1 MSDTNCR
8 LLFEKEKIMKATG
21 ITRKIDELGRI
32 VIPKE
37 IRRTLRIREGTPLEI
52 FTEKN
57 GEIILRKYSPMGEL
71 VSFAQQYAD
80 SLAQTTGM
88 MVCISDLETVIAAA
102 GGAKRDYLGK
112 AISEKLE
119 QLMEE
124 RAQSQAIP
132 EEKKYVTVIK
142 ENIGE
147 NHAQTICPIICQG
160 DVIGAVI
167 LMAKDGKTRMGEIEK
182 KLAYCAAGFLGRQM
196 EE

>member
-1 MSDTNCR
+1 
-8 LLFEKEKIMKATG
+8 MKATG

-57 GEIILRKYSPMGEL
+57 GEIVLRKYSPMGEL
-71 VSFAQQYAD
+71 VAFAAQYAD

-88 MVCISDLETVIAAA
+88 MVCITDLEQVIAAA
-102 GGAKRDYLGK
+102 GGAKKEYLGK
-112 AISEKLE
+112 TVSERLE
-119 QLMEE
+119 QLMED
-124 RAQSQAIP
+124 RGQSQAQP
-132 EEKKYVTVIK
+132 DEKSYVPVIK
-142 ENIGE
+142 ENVE
-147 NHAQTICPIICQG
+147 SKFAQTICPIICQG

-167 LMAKDGKTRMGEIEK
+167 LLAKDIKTKMGELEK

>member
-1 MSDTNCR
+1 
-8 LLFEKEKIMKATG
+8 MKATG

-57 GEIILRKYSPMGEL
+57 GEIVLRKYSPMGEM
-71 VSFAQQYAD
+71 VAFAQQYAD

-88 MVCISDLETVIAAA
+88 MVCITDLEQVIAAA
-102 GGAKRDYLGK
+102 GGAKKDYLGK

-119 QLMEE
+119 QLIED
-124 RAQSQAIP
+124 RGQRQAQSGDKGYVLVIKDP
-132 EEKKYVTVIK
+132 VEEKF
-142 ENIGE
+142 
-147 NHAQTICPIICQG
+147 AQTICPIICQG
-160 DVIGAVI
+160 DVIGSVI
-167 LMAKDGKTRMGEIEK
+167 LLAKDLKTKMGELEK
-182 KLAYCAAGFLGRQM
+182 KLVYCAAGFLGRQM

>member
-1 MSDTNCR
+1 
-8 LLFEKEKIMKATG
+8 MKATG

-57 GEIILRKYSPMGEL
+57 GEIVLRKYSPMGEL
-71 VSFAQQYAD
+71 VAFAQQYAD

-88 MVCISDLETVIAAA
+88 MVCITDLEQVIAAA
-102 GGAKRDYLGK
+102 GGAKKDYLGR
-112 AISEKLE
+112 AISERLEHMIEERE
-119 QLMEE
+119 QLQ
-124 RAQSQAIP
+124 AQP
-132 EEKKYVTVIK
+132 EEKKYVSVIK
-142 ENIGE
+142 ESAGE
-147 NHAQTICPIICQG
+147 KTAETICPIICQG
-160 DVIGAVI
+160 DVIGAVV
-167 LMAKDGKTRMGEIEK
+167 LLAKDIRTKMSEVEK

>member
-1 MSDTNCR
+1 M
-8 LLFEKEKIMKATG
+8 MKATG

-71 VSFAQQYAD
+71 VTFAVQYAD

-88 MVCISDLETVIAAA
+88 MVCITDLEQVIAAA

-112 AISEKLE
+112 QISD
-119 QLMEE
+119 QLDQLIEE
-124 RAQSQAIP
+124 RMTSQASP
-132 EEKKYVTVIK
+132 EEKNYVAIIK
-142 ENIGE
+142 EPME
-147 NHAQTICPIICQG
+147 EKYAQTISPIICQG
-160 DVIGAVI
+160 DVIGSVI
-167 LMAKDGKTRMGEIEK
+167 LMGKDSKTKMGELEK
-182 KLAYCAAGFLGRQM
+182 KLSYCAAGFLGRQM

>member
-1 MSDTNCR
+1 
-8 LLFEKEKIMKATG
+8 MKATG

-57 GEIILRKYSPMGEL
+57 GEIVLRKYSPMGEL
-71 VSFAQQYAD
+71 VAFAGQYAD

-88 MVCISDLETVIAAA
+88 MVCITDLEQVIAAA
-102 GGAKRDYLGK
+102 GGAKKEYLGK

-119 QLMEE
+119 QLIED
-124 RAQSQAIP
+124 RGQSQAQP
-132 EEKKYVTVIK
+132 EDKAYVPIIK
-142 ENIGE
+142 EAVE
-147 NHAQTICPIICQG
+147 NRYSQTVCPIICQG
-160 DVIGAVI
+160 DVIGAVA
-167 LMAKDGKTRMGEIEK
+167 LLAKDMKAKMGEVEK

>member
-1 MSDTNCR
+1 
-8 LLFEKEKIMKATG
+8 MKATG

-57 GEIILRKYSPMGEL
+57 GEIVLRKYSPMGEL
-71 VSFAQQYAD
+71 VAFAQQYAD

-88 MVCISDLETVIAAA
+88 MVCITDLEQVIAAA
-102 GGAKRDYLGK
+102 GGAKREYLGK

-119 QLMEE
+119 QLMED
-124 RAQSQAIP
+124 RGQSQAEP
-132 EEKKYVTVIK
+132 EDKKYIPIIK
-142 ENIGE
+142 EAVE
-147 NHAQTICPIICQG
+147 DKFSQTVCPIICQG
-160 DVIGAVI
+160 DVIGSVI
-167 LMAKDGKTRMGEIEK
+167 LLAKDARTKMGELEK

>member
-71 VSFAQQYAD
+71 VAFAQQYAD

-112 AISEKLE
+112 AISENLE

-147 NHAQTICPIICQG
+147 NYAQTICPIICQG

>member
-1 MSDTNCR
+1 
-8 LLFEKEKIMKATG
+8 MKATG

-57 GEIILRKYSPMGEL
+57 GEIILRKYSPMGEM
-71 VSFAQQYAD
+71 VAFAQQYAD

-88 MVCISDLETVIAAA
+88 MVCISDMEQVIAAA
-102 GGAKRDYLGK
+102 GGAKKEYMGK
-112 AISEKLE
+112 AVSEKLE

-124 RAQSQAIP
+124 RLQVQATP
-132 EEKKYVTVIK
+132 QEKKYVSIIR
-142 ENIGE
+142 EMPE
-147 NHAQTICPIICQG
+147 EMFAQTICPIICQG
-160 DVIGAVI
+160 DVIGAVA
-167 LMAKDGKTRMGEIEK
+167 LLAKDSKTQMGEIEK